1 MNTMSKYLSLVS
13 TIVLFVSGMIMTA
26 RYDTVLDVCS
36 SKYHNNLKTF
46 NQSLN
51 SFIKTAHL
59 FESGETE
66 LENLQQSLID
76 CRLSYKSIEHFME
89 YFHREAVSKYINGAP
104 LPKLETSAPGINII
118 KPNGLQTLDEL
129 VFSDEVKGSA
139 SQIAEMATKLSRT
152 WKDLY
157 IIESS
162 RELQHRFIFES
173 IRFQIWRIYSLGLT
187 GFDTPGSVNAID
199 EARTSLSSLKSY
211 MEYYQAFTY
220 KRDAAEELSALQKTL
235 SDFIVY
241 LRNNSDFDTLD
252 RMFILRNF
260 VNPSYRQVYELQSA
274 LSIEFVDEV
283 DPTARAVNYHS
294 SKIFSDEFLSKG
306 YFAQVSNEELED
318 SSRIA
323 LGKILF
329 HDPVLSSDLSLSCA
343 SCHQPDKAFADGMA
357 KSISNKE
364 HVNLQRNV
372 PSLINSVYAE
382 RYFYDLREYS
392 LERQVKHVVYD
403 KNEFDIDFVELAD
416 RLKQSDE
423 YLALFKMAYGE
434 KDRYGISPWSISNAL
449 ACYVA
454 SLSSWNS
461 PFDKYARGESQ
472 FIDNEVIKGYNLFM
486 GKAACGTCHFAP
498 VFNGTIPPN
507 YLESESE
514 VLGVPE
520 RPDTSHA
527 KIDPDPGRIASGRA
541 IDEAEHFLFAFKT
554 TSVRNVELTAPYMH
568 NGVYETLDDLL
579 DFYNRGG
586 GAGIGIYLS
595 NQTLPPD
602 PLDLNQDELNSIKA
616 FLNSLTDT
624 SGLTKPV
631 ENLPKF
637 MNPKFANRVTY

>member
-1 MNTMSKYLSLVS
+1 MSKYLSIVS
-13 TIVLFVSGMIMTA
+13 SIVLFVAGMIMTISN
-26 RYDTVLDVCS
+26 DSVLDVCS
-36 SKYHNNLKTF
+36 SKYHNDLKTF

-51 SFIKTAHL
+51 SFIKTTHL
-59 FESGETE
+59 FELGETDVE
-66 LENLQQSLID
+66 ELQQSLRD
-76 CRLSYKSIEHFME
+76 CRLSYKGIEHFME

-118 KPNGLQTLDEL
+118 SPNGLQTLDEL
-129 VFSDEVKGSA
+129 VFSDEVRGSA
-139 SQIAEMATKLSRT
+139 SQITEMATKLYGM

-162 RELQHRFIFES
+162 RELQHRFIFEAL
-173 IRFQIWRIYSLGLT
+173 RFQIWRIYSLGLT
-187 GFDTPGSVNAID
+187 GFDTPGSVNAIE
-199 EARTSLSSLKSY
+199 EAGTSLSSLISY
-211 MEYYQAFTY
+211 VENYKAFTY
-220 KRDAAEELSALQKTL
+220 KRDATKELSALQKSLT
-235 SDFIVY
+235 DFKVY
-241 LRNNSDFDTLD
+241 LKNNSDFDTLD
-252 RMFILRNF
+252 RMYILRSF
-260 VNPSYRQVYELQSA
+260 VNSAYRQVYELQSA
-274 LSIEFVDEV
+274 LSIEFADEV

-294 SKIFSDEFLSKG
+294 NKIFSDEFLSKG
-306 YFAQVSNEELED
+306 YFAQVSNDELED
-318 SSRIA
+318 PNRIA

-329 HDPVLSSDLSLSCA
+329 YDPVLSSDLSLSCA
-343 SCHQPDKAFADGMA
+343 SCHQPDKAFADGLA

-364 HVNLQRNV
+364 NVNIQRNAPTLV
-372 PSLINSVYAE
+372 NSVYAE

-392 LERQVKHVVYD
+392 LERQVKHVVYN
-403 KNEFDIDFVELAD
+403 KNEFNIDFVELAD
-416 RLKQSDE
+416 RLKESDE
-423 YLALFKMAYGE
+423 YLALFNKAYGE

-461 PFDKYARGESQ
+461 SFDKYARGESQ
-472 FIDNEVIKGYNLFM
+472 FIDKEVIKGYNLFM

-520 RPDTSHA
+520 RPDTSNA
-527 KIDPDPGRIASGRA
+527 QIDPDPGRIASGRA

-586 GAGIGIYLS
+586 GAGIGIELS

-602 PLDLNQDELNSIKA
+602 PLDLSPDELNSIKA

-631 ENLPKF
+631 KNLPKF
-637 MNPKFANRVTY
+637 MNPEFANRDVTY